1 MSPIEQRYCHACS
14 PCWKKFVRVELD
26 VLARYVL
33 DQEGVGLLAAGAVQ
47 GLHLLCVLRSASR
60 QSWSADGGSSHV
72 RTSEDIRDAGAGFVG
87 PLRTSVKNGPF
98 SLLEEKARCPIPLD
112 DGRHVFV
119 TVVARHAT

>member
-1 MSPIEQRYCHACS
+1 MSKVPRLLPLLEESIA
-14 PCWKKFVRVELD
+14 KVELD

-47 GLHLLCVLRSASR
+47 GLHLLCVLRNASW
-60 QSWSADGGSSHV
+60 QKWSADGGSSHV
-72 RTSEDIRDAGAGFVG
+72 RTSEDIRDAGAGFVS
-87 PLRTSVKNGPF
+87 PLRTSVENCPF
-98 SLLEEKARCPIPLD
+98 PLLERIARCPIPLD